1 MEKETLCKVLI
12 VDDEYIIRQGIEY
25 LLDWEKEGFSL
36 VGEASNGEEA
46 LQKIAKLHPNIVL
59 SDIVMPKIDG
69 IDLTKRIQELYP
81 DIRVIIL
88 SSYSDFDYVKN
99 TFQHGAVDYILK
111 PTLNPADLLKALK
124 KVAGTIPE
132 LTLQNT
138 QNLNIGRMLS
148 KYILGFD
155 VKLEELD
162 VKEQFLNDH
171 YRLLATS
178 KKFYQDTNQIQ
189 DFFQKSLYQ
198 ELKDLHPCIFHL
210 QDDIL
215 CCLFN
220 GDEINIKEI
229 LKRLLEESRISPVA
243 LFALSSE
250 FDQLSEIKKIYHDEI
265 WTILR
270 QRFYVKGQ
278 HLICYH
284 DLPVKTQ
291 IDQFDVRLFNSNLDA
306 MNVYLAMDQLKNY
319 VINAIDHYVSEGELK
334 SQVGSALYNLISV
347 FENHH
352 MNMDSVRH
360 FKLNCMNLLESAVYK
375 EEFLEQL
382 EQIYQDF
389 EVIVEQYELDNSND
403 PMNQILNYIKAHF
416 DEPLSLN
423 DLAEHFGF
431 SYHYLS
437 SFFAQRSDGTFT
449 EHLNQVRIEKA
460 CELLN
465 NKAHTIAE
473 VGALAG
479 YSDHSYFCRVF
490 KKLTGMTPSEF
501 RKRNIG

>member
-25 LLDWEKEGFSL
+25 MLDWEKEGFCL

-46 LQKIAKLHPNIVL
+46 LQKIEELHPNIVL
-59 SDIVMPKIDG
+59 SDIVMPKVDG
-69 IDLTKRIQELYP
+69 IDLTRQIQQRYS

-111 PTLNPADLLKALK
+111 PTLNPVELLHALK
-124 KVAGTIPE
+124 KVAGTIPK

-138 QNLNIGRMLS
+138 KNLNIGRMLS

-155 VKLEELD
+155 VELD
-162 VKEQFLNDH
+162 ELNSKEEFPEAH

-178 KKFYQDTNQIQ
+178 KKFYQASNQIEEV
-189 DFFQKSLYQ
+189 FSKRLYH
-198 ELKDLHPCIFHL
+198 ELEELHPCTFHL

-220 GDEINIKEI
+220 GLDTNVKAKLE
-229 LKRLLEESRISPVA
+229 LLIQDSGISSTA
-243 LFALSSE
+243 LFALSRE
-250 FDQLSEIKKIYHDEI
+250 FDQLSEIKRIYHDEI

-270 QRFYVKGQ
+270 QRFYVKHQ
-278 HLICYH
+278 HLITY
-284 DLPVKTQ
+284 DELPMKSQ
-291 IDQFDVRLFNSNLDA
+291 IDQFDVRLFNSHLDA
-306 MNVYLAMDQLKNY
+306 MNVYFAMDLLKSY

-352 MNMDSVRH
+352 MNMESVRH
-360 FKLNCMNLLESAVYK
+360 FKLNCMNLLESATYK
-375 EEFLEQL
+375 EEFLTQL

-389 EVIVEQYELDNSND
+389 EVIVEQYDLDNSNE
-403 PMNQILNYIKAHF
+403 PMNQILNYIKEHYE
-416 DEPLSLN
+416 EPLSLN
-423 DLAEHFGF
+423 DLAERFGF

-437 SFFAQRSDGTFT
+437 SFFAQQSDGTFS
-449 EHLNQVRIEKA
+449 EHLNQIRIEKA

-465 NKAHTIAE
+465 DKKHTISQ
-473 VGALAG
+473 VGTLAG

-490 KKLTGMTPSEF
+490 KKLTGMTPSEY
-501 RKRNIG
+501 RKRKV

>member
-36 VGEASNGEEA
+36 IGEASNGEEA
-46 LQKIAKLHPNIVL
+46 LQKIAELHPNIVL

-69 IDLTKRIQELYP
+69 IDLTKRIQEMYP

-111 PTLNPADLLKALK
+111 PTLNPSDLLKALK

-148 KYILGFD
+148 KFILGFD
-155 VKLEELD
+155 VTLEDQDIKAE
-162 VKEQFLNDH
+162 FPNAH
-171 YRLLATS
+171 FRLLATS
-178 KKFYQDTNQIQ
+178 KKFYQDTNQIEV
-189 DFFQKSLYQ
+189 FFQKSLYQ
-198 ELKDLHPCIFHL
+198 ELKDLHPCTFRL

-215 CCLFN
+215 CCLLN
-220 GDEINIKEI
+220 GDEINIKES
-229 LKRLLEESRISPVA
+229 LERLLQESRISSVS
-243 LFALSSE
+243 LFALSNE
-250 FDQLSEIKKIYHDEI
+250 FVQLSEVKRIYHDEI
-265 WTILR
+265 WNILR
-270 QRFYVKGQ
+270 QRFYVKHQ
-278 HLICYH
+278 HLISYQE
-284 DLPVKTQ
+284 LPVKSN
-291 IDQFDVRLFNSNLDA
+291 IEQFDVRSFNSNLDA
-306 MNVYLAMDQLKNY
+306 MNVYLSMAQLKSY
-319 VINAIDHYVSEGELK
+319 VINAIEHYVSEGELK

-352 MNMDSVRH
+352 MNMESVRH

-389 EVIVEQYELDNSND
+389 EIIVEQYELDNSKD
-403 PMNQILNYIKAHF
+403 PMNQILSYIKEHYE
-416 DEPLSLN
+416 EPLSLN
-423 DLAEHFGF
+423 DLAERFGF

-449 EHLNQVRIEKA
+449 EHLNQIRIEKA
-460 CELLN
+460 CELLSD
-465 NKAHTIAE
+465 KTHTISE

-490 KKLTGMTPSEF
+490 KKLTGMTPSEY
-501 RKRNIG
+501 RKRNV